1 MVADLFPRLETFWH
15 APADVHI
22 VTSVIYILIK
32 NFLLYAALLFACF
45 FNVSRS
51 TSTFQCMRD
60 HDPVTFMTVYHELDD
75 DCLDVIQRNGPS
87 FITKLEVQVPS
98 ITSSL

>member
-1 MVADLFPRLETFWH
+1 MFADLSPRLETFSH

-32 NFLLYAALLFACF
+32 YFTFYAALLFACF
-45 FNVSRS
+45 LNVSMS
-51 TSTFQCMRD
+51 TSIFQCMRD
-60 HDPVTFMTVYHELDD
+60 FDPVTFMTVYHELDD

-87 FITKLEVQVPS
+87 
-98 ITSSL
+98 